1 MRPVLFDL
9 FGLPVHSY
17 GVSKA
22 LAALVAGWLL
32 AREFR
37 GHGWDGGKAWDLVI
51 YSTTMG
57 FVGGKLYFLAENV
70 DDLQWHHLG
79 SSGFT
84 WYGGFLAGTVTALVI
99 ARRNAL
105 PLSTLAGMSAVPLS
119 LAYGIG
125 RLGCFVAGD
134 GTYGR
139 PTDLP
144 WGMAFPNGEVPTS
157 VPVHPTGLYE
167 AFAAF
172 ALAALLWRL
181 RRRVPPLT
189 LFGIYAVAAGAIR
202 VLVELVRINDNVVLG
217 LTQPQIW
224 SIGLAAVGVV
234 CIVRGRRGAGDT
246 GGFVTPVEGPR
257 SGTPALS

>member
-1 MRPVLFDL
+1 MRPVLFEL

-37 GHGWDGGKAWDLVI
+37 GRGWDAGKAWDLVI
-51 YSTTMG
+51 YSTMLG
-57 FVGGKLYFLAENV
+57 FVGGKLYFLAENL

-79 SSGFT
+79 GSGFT
-84 WYGGFLAGTVTALVI
+84 WYGGFLAGTVTAIVI

-105 PLSTLAGMSAVPLS
+105 PLSTLAGMTAVPLS

-125 RLGCFVAGD
+125 RLGCFLAGD

-144 WGMAFPNGEVPTS
+144 WGMAFPNGEVPTN
-157 VPVHPTGLYE
+157 VTVHPTGLYE
-167 AFAAF
+167 AIAAF
-172 ALAALLWRL
+172 ALAAVLWQL
-181 RRRVPPLT
+181 RGRVQPLT
-189 LFGIYAVAAGAIR
+189 LFGIYAVAAGLIR
-202 VLVELVRINDNVVLG
+202 VLVELVRANDKVLAG
-217 LTQPQIW
+217 LTQPQLW
-224 SIGLAAVGVV
+224 SMVLVAAGVAFV
-234 CIVRGRRGAGDT
+234 VRGQRSAT
-246 GGFVTPVEGPR
+246 ATAVATTPVGATRPA
-257 SGTPALS
+257 SGAHS